1 MHHGMLTIY
10 KEKGYTSSDAV
21 ARLRGILRM
30 RKIGHTGTLDPDAE
44 GVLPMCLGNATRICE
59 LIADREKEYLAVMR
73 LGVRTDTQDMSGEIL
88 SEISQEKILE
98 ILLRQ
103 DTASARPGEQC
114 RQGQIPA
121 GQNPENPVAENLLLR
136 DPFLQK
142 EEETGKELPVE
153 GDAQCRQGQVP
164 AGQNPENPVAE
175 NLLLPEHFLTK
186 EQSNKILGR
195 ILEASDAFTGEIE
208 QIPPMYSAIKVN
220 GKRLYDMARKG
231 ITVERKPRRITIHSL
246 KIEKV
251 ELPFV
256 TMRVRCSKGT
266 YIRTLCED
274 LGNALGTGAAMQSLL
289 RTRVGQFTL
298 EEALKLDELERIA
311 KTEPDSLPPLIRP
324 VDSFFADLPAAECTD
339 EALRL
344 LKNGNSLTDE
354 ELRFLGKT
362 EDPLG
367 EACGGHRNTE
377 DPLGEVCGGHR
388 NTEEIETG
396 GESFA
401 AGDIFE
407 AEDPLSGLPGIGP
420 GDRVIRMYDPA
431 GRFFGLY
438 RTDPKG
444 RKCYTAYKMFLPEM

>member
-103 DTASARPGEQC
+103 DTASAQPGEQC
-114 RQGQIPA
+114 RQGQI
-121 GQNPENPVAENLLLR
+121 
-136 DPFLQK
+136 
-142 EEETGKELPVE
+142 
-153 GDAQCRQGQVP
+153 P

-377 DPLGEVCGGHR
+377 
-388 NTEEIETG
+388 EIETG